1 MDNKLVTLL
10 GSRKFWAAL
19 IGLALII
26 LKTYSPGFPIS
37 ESQLTNLIY
46 VLMAYILGTAIED
59 HGSAGASTTAAGD
72 AERGGG
78 QSNASN

>member
-1 MDNKLVTLL
+1 MDTKLRTLL

-37 ESQLTNLIY
+37 ESELTNLIY
-46 VLMAYILGTAIED
+46 VLIAYILGTAIED
-59 HGSAGASTTAAGD
+59 HGSGSASSTLVTND
-72 AERGGG
+72 PGG

>member
-1 MDNKLVTLL
+1 MDHKLITLL

-37 ESQLTNLIY
+37 EGELTNLIY
-46 VLMAYILGTAIED
+46 VLIAYILGTAIED
-59 HGSAGASTTAAGD
+59 HGVAASSANQDLT
-72 AERGGG
+72 GGS
-78 QSNASN
+78 SNATN